1 MFDSY
6 VGLRGPL
13 APVTIAWVI
22 PPIDVQVFAPPS
34 CCYVFDLVGTQR
46 AALLRQLQPVLED
59 PSILK
64 VFHDCR
70 QDSAAL
76 KYQAGIRLQHVLDT
90 QVTSP
95 FYCTHLLLQ
104 FGWSVGGNHQFDAK
118 EGSQLIV

>member
-1 MFDSY
+1 M
-6 VGLRGPL
+6 L
-13 APVTIAWVI
+13 A
-22 PPIDVQVFAPPS
+22 IDVQVFARPKF
-34 CCYVFDLVGTQR
+34 CYVFDLVGTQR
-46 AALLRQLQPVLED
+46 AALLQQLRPVLED

-95 FYCTHLLLQ
+95 FYCFPSYVASA
-104 FGWSVGGNHQFDAK
+104 FGWTKAGNDRLKAK
-118 EGSQLIV
+118 QGSLLVV

>member
-6 VGLRGPL
+6 VGLRGQL

-22 PPIDVQVFAPPS
+22 PASDVQVFAPPS

-46 AALLRQLQPVLED
+46 AALLQQLQPVLED

-95 FYCTHLLLQ
+95 ST
-104 FGWSVGGNHQFDAK
+104 A
-118 EGSQLIV
+118 LISCCKCNLAGPWLAMTNSKPNKAAS